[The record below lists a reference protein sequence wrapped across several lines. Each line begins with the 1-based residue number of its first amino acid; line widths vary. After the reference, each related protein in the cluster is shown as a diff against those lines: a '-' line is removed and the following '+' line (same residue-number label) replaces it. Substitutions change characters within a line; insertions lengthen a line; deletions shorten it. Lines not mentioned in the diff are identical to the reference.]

1 MPKKQSRE
9 QILRKERRLVRVP
22 VDIEILAKSLIDPNP
37 DYRLGLAST
46 IPANS
51 VFITAYYS
59 PEYMN
64 AFFVFGHE
72 LFDEVPEG
80 EALIVKEVAI
90 QKVKLNDD
98 EYDA

>member
-1 MPKKQSRE
+1 MAKNLSRE

-22 VDIEILAKSLIDPNP
+22 VDIEILAKGLIDPNP

-59 PEYMN
+59 PEYMK

-72 LFDEVPEG
+72 LFDEVPEA
-80 EALIVKEVAI
+80 ETLTIKEVPI